1 MCRALISKFKG
12 STRKETRRLCMHSQ
26 ILYCQAKVLEINL
39 LYCCLARIVL
49 HHSFLLA
56 TSPFW
61 STGQG
66 ALNVSPCCGT
76 QTHLTVSSA
85 ASSMEAASELVSGH
99 WCSVCHWTHFYFLQN
114 CAVHCTFTEVS
125 SCFPLSRLNG
135 RFTDFSYVY
144 AAC

>member
-1 MCRALISKFKG
+1 M
-12 STRKETRRLCMHSQ
+12 
-26 ILYCQAKVLEINL
+26 LEINL

-85 ASSMEAASELVSGH
+85 ASSMQADLIAGEWTLVQCLPLDTFLLLTKLCCTLHLHRSFQLFPSFQAEWPVHRLFLCLCCLLASSLNFLGGH
-99 WCSVCHWTHFYFLQN
+99 T
-114 CAVHCTFTEVS
+114 
-125 SCFPLSRLNG
+125 PLLTSHPV
-135 RFTDFSYVY
+135 FQ
-144 AAC
+144 